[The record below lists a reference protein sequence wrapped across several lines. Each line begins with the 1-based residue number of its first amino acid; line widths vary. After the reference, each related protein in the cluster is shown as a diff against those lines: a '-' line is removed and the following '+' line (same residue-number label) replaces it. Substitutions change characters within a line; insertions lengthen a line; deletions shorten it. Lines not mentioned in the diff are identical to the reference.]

1 MKLAFRVVILILV
14 LLARNQG
21 NDASA
26 QDDLVAKAQKE
37 RELNVYGTALV
48 TQFEKFSE
56 LFKRRYPFVKTQYTR
71 TTGEA
76 LTTKIFQEVSARQ
89 LSADVILINNYTHRI
104 FMKKKIIMAYT
115 VPTAAN
121 FPPGF
126 IDKQGYWVG
135 FYLVPYAITYNTQ
148 LVRKGDAPR
157 SFDDLLQ
164 PRWKG
169 QISLEREEYL
179 VTQSHMQYLGQQK
192 AIDYFK
198 RLARQDL
205 ILVNGHSK
213 QAVLLTAG
221 EFPIIIYSD
230 IARTEELKRRGA
242 PVDWI
247 RAEPHIT
254 VLVSA
259 AIAREARHPAAARLF
274 MNYLA
279 ADEGQKEVLS
289 MDKPPA
295 LPKFQ
300 PEYLR
305 GVNLFPADWT
315 LSDSYEEYN
324 KTYREIFWK
333 GQ

>member
-1 MKLAFRVVILILV
+1 MRSSVHFALLLFLAISIN
-14 LLARNQG
+14 ATAQ
-21 NDASA
+21 A
-26 QDDLVAKAQKE
+26 QDDLIAKAQKE

-56 LFKRRYPFVKTQYTR
+56 PFRRRYPFVKTQYTR

-76 LTTKIFQEVSARQ
+76 LTTKILQEVSARQ
-89 LSADVILINNYTHRI
+89 LGADVILINNYTHRI
-104 FMKKKIIMAYT
+104 FMKKKIITAYT

-126 IDKQGYWVG
+126 IDTQGYWVG

-148 LVRKGDAPR
+148 LVPKGAAPR

-164 PRWKG
+164 PKWKG

-179 VTQSHMQYLGQQK
+179 VTQSHLQYLGQPK
-192 AIDYFK
+192 GIDYFK

-213 QAVLLTAG
+213 QAILLTAG
-221 EFPIIIYSD
+221 EFPIIMYSD
-230 IARTEELKRRGA
+230 IARTEELKRKGA
-242 PVDWI
+242 PVEWV

-259 AIAREARHPAAARLF
+259 AITREARHPAAARLF

-295 LPKFQ
+295 LAKFQ

-305 GVNLFPADWT
+305 GVKLFPADWT

-333 GQ
+333 GN

>member
-1 MKLAFRVVILILV
+1 
-14 LLARNQG
+14 
-21 NDASA
+21 
-26 QDDLVAKAQKE
+26 
-37 RELNVYGTALV
+37 
-48 TQFEKFSE
+48 
-56 LFKRRYPFVKTQYTR
+56 
-71 TTGEA
+71 
-76 LTTKIFQEVSARQ
+76 
-89 LSADVILINNYTHRI
+89 
-104 FMKKKIIMAYT
+104 

-121 FPPGF
+121 FPAGF

-148 LVRKGDAPR
+148 LVPKAAAPR

-164 PRWKG
+164 PKWKG

-179 VTQSHMQYLGQQK
+179 VTQSHMQFLGQQK
-192 AIDYFK
+192 GLDYLK
-198 RLARQDL
+198 RLARQDP

-242 PVDWI
+242 PVEWV

-259 AIAREARHPAAARLF
+259 AITREARHPAAARLF

-300 PEYLR
+300 PDYLR

-315 LSDSYEEYN
+315 LSDTFEEYN
-324 KTYREIFWK
+324 KLYREIFW
-333 GQ
+333 QDN

>member
-1 MKLAFRVVILILV
+1 MRPSFQIALPVLFFLALV
-14 LLARNQG
+14 FIPN
-21 NDASA
+21 ASA

-37 RELNVYGTALV
+37 RELSVYGTALV
-48 TQFEKFSE
+48 AQFEKFVE
-56 LFKRRYPFVKTQYTR
+56 PFKRRYPFIKTEYTR

-76 LTTKIFQEVSARQ
+76 LTTKILQEVSARQ
-89 LSADVILINNYTHRI
+89 LGADAVLINNYTHRI
-104 FMKKKIIMAYT
+104 FMKRNIITPYR

-121 FPPGF
+121 FPAGF

-148 LVRKGDAPR
+148 LVPKAAAPR

-164 PRWKG
+164 PKWKG

-179 VTQSHMQYLGQQK
+179 VTQSHMQFLGQQK
-192 AIDYFK
+192 GLDYLK
-198 RLARQDL
+198 RLARQDP

-242 PVDWI
+242 PVEWV

-259 AIAREARHPAAARLF
+259 AITREARHPAAARLF

-300 PEYLR
+300 PDYLR

-315 LSDSYEEYN
+315 LSDTFEEYN
-324 KTYREIFWK
+324 KLYREIFW
-333 GQ
+333 QDN